1 MIDVN
6 RQRMKYV
13 VGDFVMSAT
22 AWMVY
27 TCVRYWLGGEM
38 MRAQGHT
45 ALWHFL
51 QSPNVMTG
59 IIVCPMVMMVVY
71 ALSGYYNE
79 VFRKSRLQELFD
91 TIESAAVNSAIIFLV
106 ALINDM
112 ASDRKYNYE
121 VIFIL
126 FALLFV
132 FVYAMRAHITNGIS
146 RKIKN
151 RILQFNTLIV
161 GSGIDAY
168 RLGNNLNTMTPSIGY
183 NVVGYVKME
192 DETPVEQ
199 LRGKTCEMQQIE
211 SVCKSRNV
219 KELIIAPTGFDTTA
233 VLKTIS
239 QLYSLDLP
247 IKITPS
253 LSDIILHRAR
263 ISQLEG
269 DPLVDISGCS
279 MSQRTRSV
287 KRFVDIVVSL
297 VAMILLLPVYA
308 VLAIWI
314 KLDSKGPVVYKQE
327 RLGLHRKPFNI
338 YKFRSMVND
347 AEPDGKPCL
356 STDDDRRITR
366 VGKVMRKYR
375 LDETLQFLNVLRGDM
390 SLVGPRPERAYFVDQ
405 IVERAPYYTTLH
417 QVRPGITS
425 LGMVK
430 FGYASSVDEMIE
442 RSKYDLLYLDNMSL
456 FNDLKI
462 IIYTIKVVIKG
473 TGI

>member
-1 MIDVN
+1 MI
-6 RQRMKYV
+6 
-13 VGDFVMSAT
+13 
-22 AWMVY
+22 
-27 TCVRYWLGGEM
+27 
-38 MRAQGHT
+38 
-45 ALWHFL
+45 
-51 QSPNVMTG
+51 
-59 IIVCPMVMMVVY
+59 
-71 ALSGYYNE
+71 
-79 VFRKSRLQELFD
+79 
-91 TIESAAVNSAIIFLV
+91 
-106 ALINDM
+106 
-112 ASDRKYNYE
+112 
-121 VIFIL
+121 
-126 FALLFV
+126 
-132 FVYAMRAHITNGIS
+132 
-146 RKIKN
+146 
-151 RILQFNTLIV
+151 
-161 GSGIDAY
+161 
-168 RLGNNLNTMTPSIGY
+168 
-183 NVVGYVKME
+183 
-192 DETPVEQ
+192 
-199 LRGKTCEMQQIE
+199 
-211 SVCKSRNV
+211 
-219 KELIIAPTGFDTTA
+219 
-233 VLKTIS
+233 
-239 QLYSLDLP
+239 
-247 IKITPS
+247 
-253 LSDIILHRAR
+253 
-263 ISQLEG
+263 
-269 DPLVDISGCS
+269 
-279 MSQRTRSV
+279 QRTRSV

-327 RLGLHRKPFNI
+327 RLGLHRKPFKI
-338 YKFRSMVND
+338 YKLRSMVND

-356 STDDDRRITR
+356 STDDDHRITR

>member
-1 MIDVN
+1 
-6 RQRMKYV
+6 
-13 VGDFVMSAT
+13 
-22 AWMVY
+22 
-27 TCVRYWLGGEM
+27 
-38 MRAQGHT
+38 
-45 ALWHFL
+45 
-51 QSPNVMTG
+51 
-59 IIVCPMVMMVVY
+59 
-71 ALSGYYNE
+71 
-79 VFRKSRLQELFD
+79 
-91 TIESAAVNSAIIFLV
+91 
-106 ALINDM
+106 
-112 ASDRKYNYE
+112 
-121 VIFIL
+121 
-126 FALLFV
+126 
-132 FVYAMRAHITNGIS
+132 
-146 RKIKN
+146 
-151 RILQFNTLIV
+151 
-161 GSGIDAY
+161 
-168 RLGNNLNTMTPSIGY
+168 
-183 NVVGYVKME
+183 
-192 DETPVEQ
+192 
-199 LRGKTCEMQQIE
+199 
-211 SVCKSRNV
+211 
-219 KELIIAPTGFDTTA
+219 
-233 VLKTIS
+233 
-239 QLYSLDLP
+239 
-247 IKITPS
+247 
-253 LSDIILHRAR
+253 
-263 ISQLEG
+263 
-269 DPLVDISGCS
+269 

-327 RLGLHRKPFNI
+327 RLGLHRKPFKI

-356 STDDDRRITR
+356 STDDDHRITR